1 MASETE
7 SNSTSTVEKSVA
19 ASPRIVRLQGGGLQF
34 LDAHEISNS
43 HFGRDAERLAS
54 FRSCSHPIQQLH
66 FVLPIP
72 TIRKLRA
79 AIIMRIAD
87 QPHLRALRPSIFP
100 AIAFSVRD
108 QGNASSCTGHALA
121 QVIDSLIHREV
132 LAESPRRVSARMLY
146 KMAKRNDE
154 WTGTAYEG
162 SSIRGAISGFYR
174 NGVCSE
180 EMA

>member
-79 AIIMRIAD
+79 AIIMRIAG
-87 QPHLRALRPSIFP
+87 P
-100 AIAFSVRD
+100 ARRRRWSAEAVGHRRSAWQRQD
-108 QGNASSCTGHALA
+108 AS
-121 QVIDSLIHREV
+121 
-132 LAESPRRVSARMLY
+132 
-146 KMAKRNDE
+146 
-154 WTGTAYEG
+154 
-162 SSIRGAISGFYR
+162 
-174 NGVCSE
+174 
-180 EMA
+180 